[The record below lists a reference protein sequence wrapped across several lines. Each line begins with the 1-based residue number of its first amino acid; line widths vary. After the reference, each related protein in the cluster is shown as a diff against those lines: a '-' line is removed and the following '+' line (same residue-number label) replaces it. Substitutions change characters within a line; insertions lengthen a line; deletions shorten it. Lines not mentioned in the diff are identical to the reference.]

1 MSISK
6 EKKNIVPRKLNVSKF
21 TRKMTQKL
29 HPVVLSGPSGCGKS
43 TLIKKLTL
51 EFPTKFGFSVSH
63 TTRAPRPNEIDGKDY
78 YFTSLEAINQKIEAG
93 EFIES
98 ATFSGNKYGTSK
110 KAVHDVLETGKICI
124 LDIDSQGVKSIKKTD
139 LHCVL
144 IFIKPPSLEEL
155 ERRLRDRGT
164 ETEEAIQK
172 RLESAK
178 AELDYAAEAGSYHF
192 TIVNDDLERAYKEL
206 KEIISKEISQL

>member
-1 MSISK
+1 MYQSL
-6 EKKNIVPRKLNVSKF
+6 VRYA
-21 TRKMTQKL
+21 RKMTQKL

-43 TLIKKLTL
+43 TLIKKLTT

-78 YFTSLEAINQKIEAG
+78 HFTTLEAINQKIEAG

-155 ERRLRDRGT
+155 ERRLRERGT

-178 AELDYAAEAGSYHF
+178 AELDYATEAGSYHF